1 MDLEL
6 AWDNS
11 VPGASDD
18 VADALDYAAVSE
30 RVSQCLQTLQPELLE
45 RAAEEVARLL
55 QGEFGVRWLRLTL
68 SKPGAV
74 PAARSVGVR
83 IERGGHGGM
92 KRVYISIG
100 SNIERYRHVSAALD
114 ALAGWFG
121 ELAISPVYESES
133 VGFDGSDFLNLVVGV
148 DTDMSVGELSRRF
161 KKNLRQTTAAK
172 LRRPSSVQGLWIW
185 IFSPGGAMRPAP
197 LMGGLNCPPGLKS

>member
-1 MDLEL
+1 MANGKWDTVLIEGLAVETVIGVYDWEREVTQRLLVDLEL

-30 RVSQCLQTLQPELLE
+30 RVSQCLKTLQPELLE

-55 QGEFGVRWLRLTL
+55 QSEFGVRWLRLTL

-83 IERGGHGGM
+83 IERGA
-92 KRVYISIG
+92 R
-100 SNIERYRHVSAALD
+100 A
-114 ALAGWFG
+114 
-121 ELAISPVYESES
+121 
-133 VGFDGSDFLNLVVGV
+133 
-148 DTDMSVGELSRRF
+148 
-161 KKNLRQTTAAK
+161 
-172 LRRPSSVQGLWIW
+172 
-185 IFSPGGAMRPAP
+185 
-197 LMGGLNCPPGLKS
+197 